1 VTWGSRER
9 WGGGGGGGGL
19 GRAGDGIT
27 KFSIVLA
34 PTVLTRWMRSCR
46 TKITSRSD
54 GMTSAFRYTSVVYQN
69 EAEDVRSQNLP
80 PKVELSLASPLA
92 SSPSP
97 LPYHAT
103 TFPTPFGTLHPPH
116 HSSLPP
122 YSDNPRPRHPPLLL
136 PTPHPSRAQRTR
148 APKTPANLPLRDR
161 ATHLHRTSS
170 CAFRR

>member
-1 VTWGSRER
+1 MEM
-9 WGGGGGGGGL
+9 

-34 PTVLTRWMRSCR
+34 PTVLTKWMRSCR

-54 GMTSAFRYTSVVYQN
+54 GMTSAFRYPSVVYQN

-80 PKVELSLASPLA
+80 PKVELSLASRSLHHPP
-92 SSPSP
+92 PSP

-116 HSSLPP
+116 HRPLPTN
-122 YSDNPRPRHPPLLL
+122 SDNPRPRHPPLLL
-136 PTPHPSRAQRTR
+136 PTPHPPRAQRTR
-148 APKTPANLPLRDR
+148 APKTAANLPLRDR